1 MSSNNEAIVI
11 PHINSLSLSK
21 DILHY
26 IYSNYRA
33 IKVKILYLYKALV
46 RKIYFS
52 LLLFFITILFAI
64 IICCHKFDGDF
75 IRMKLFKCVKFY
87 FLNKICYIAAN
98 TFAVYCKSICT
109 LNFLS
114 LIHSILLEF
123 MLKSLSFNM
132 KLICS
137 P

>member
-87 FLNKICYIAAN
+87 FFKQNLLHRRKYFCCLLQKY
-98 TFAVYCKSICT
+98 
-109 LNFLS
+109 L
-114 LIHSILLEF
+114 HSQFFIF
-123 MLKSLSFNM
+123 DSFYT
-132 KLICS
+132 S
-137 P
+137 